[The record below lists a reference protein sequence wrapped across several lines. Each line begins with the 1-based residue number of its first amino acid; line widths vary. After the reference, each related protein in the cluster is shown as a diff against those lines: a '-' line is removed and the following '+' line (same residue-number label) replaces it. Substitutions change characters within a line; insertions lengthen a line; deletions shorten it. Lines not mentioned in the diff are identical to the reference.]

1 MLQKVNLRSL
11 VTIFISE
18 VIENEPNVC
27 IFQNQDN
34 QDSLFI
40 HYSLIWHI
48 LYTGDPVPGL
58 FKLLEERG
66 MN

>member
-1 MLQKVNLRSL
+1 MSQMSAFFKTKHNQG
-11 VTIFISE
+11 FIYS
-18 VIENEPNVC
+18 
-27 IFQNQDN
+27 FY
-34 QDSLFI
+34 
-40 HYSLIWHI
+40 YSLIWHI